1 MKTKQSYIKIPGKV
15 ENYFVFEETVEDSVG
30 KNFRAAE
37 IQEGSPRKHKLIT
50 EVHSFHFRNPEEWTR
65 VNVLCDRIR
74 HINNPNLYAPEKI
87 LKKDDYSLFVFPFR
101 NGKTLA
107 QIVEDAAEKEKPIPF
122 ELAFSI
128 ALAIATM
135 IEVGS
140 SIVVKEQKA
149 FHGFLTPDHII
160 IDYQGNIFLK
170 CFGVWPLLDEN
181 EDAVSE
187 MNWKYGSWLAPEFIR
202 KEKVVPQS
210 DFYYLGYILYR
221 MLTGNYFSYL
231 PGEDFESTFTS
242 ISFVSDLPSTDIK
255 FLTTLINFF
264 KKTLNPAVSKRFAN
278 IREFKNYIL
287 KFFPTPP
294 EDFAQFKSGLSTY
307 MKALYGSSIAEEEEK
322 LAAELTGPLPEAPVV
337 GKEGIRGVLIDIP
350 MDSAG
355 YGKKE
360 RSKFLTVFL
369 IVIVAALAVGTYFLI
384 DQLNK
389 AKKEQLIAVQ
399 MLEQQNKERS
409 EFEQK
414 LQDVQ
419 QKLQS
424 LDSQKTATKEEQQEK
439 EETISQLKKQ
449 EKELKKEGDARK
461 ATTKETSTAALSPK
475 QTNQT
480 NQTNQTKETATKT
493 TDMTTGTS
501 GTSGTSA
508 TTKPETPITGKPGST
523 GESTHGQQTG
533 QQPTGP
539 AEKSETKEISAVG
552 TAPSVPIVT
561 PKELTMKPV
570 KLSGLDPEFPPA
582 MVKTY
587 AGRRATVSARL
598 LIDENGSVSQVEI
611 EDENKIPADVRDLII
626 DNFKKWKFKPP
637 QKDNMKVRVW
647 WPHKLKIQFKY
658 GDI

>member
-1 MKTKQSYIKIPGKV
+1 MKTKQSHIKIPGKV
-15 ENYFVFEETVEDSVG
+15 EDYFVFEETVEDSVG

-37 IQEGSPRKHKLIT
+37 IQEGSPKKHKLIT
-50 EVHSFHFRNPEEWTR
+50 EVHSFHFRNPDEWTR

-87 LKKDDYSLFVFPFR
+87 IKKDDYSLFVFPFR

-128 ALAIATM
+128 ALAISTM

-264 KKTLNPAVSKRFAN
+264 KKTLNPAVNKRFAN

-307 MKALYGSSIAEEEEK
+307 MKTLYGSTIAEEEET
-322 LAAELTGPLPEAPVV
+322 LAAELTEPLPEAPVV
-337 GKEGIRGVLIDIP
+337 SGEGIRGELIDIP
-350 MDSAG
+350 VDGPG

-369 IVIVAALAVGTYFLI
+369 IIIVAALAVGTYFLI

-389 AKKEQLIAVQ
+389 AKKEQQIAVQ

-419 QKLQS
+419 QKLQN
-424 LDSQKTATKEEQQEK
+424 LDTQKAATKEEQQEK

-449 EKELKKEGDARK
+449 EKELKKEVDARK
-461 ATTKETSTAALSPK
+461 PTAKETSTASLPPR
-475 QTNQT
+475 QTQGT
-480 NQTNQTKETATKT
+480 TTKT
-493 TDMTTGTS
+493 TGVS
-501 GTSGTSA
+501 
-508 TTKPETPITGKPGST
+508 TTKTETPKTDKPGST
-523 GESTHGQQTG
+523 AESTHGQQTG
-533 QQPTGP
+533 QQTTAQ
-539 AEKSETKEISAVG
+539 AEKSETKEISAIG
-552 TAPSVPIVT
+552 AAPSVPIVT

-582 MVKTY
+582 MIKTY
-587 AGRRATVSARL
+587 AGRRATVNARL

-611 EDENKIPADVRDLII
+611 EDDHKIPADVRDLII